1 MKVLLLILAM
11 SLYCLAENTEI
22 NPYENY
28 DREPIFWLILKT
40 IGGSLS
46 TTAAINTNMDSQT
59 RTNLIQS
66 GSLLFSITTPII
78 IVKYI
83 KHHKYLKWV
92 EEHPDIN

>member
-1 MKVLLLILAM
+1 MKILLLILAM
-11 SLYCLAENTEI
+11 SLHCLAENIEI

-28 DREPIFWLILKT
+28 DQEPIFWLILKT

-46 TTAAINTNMDSQT
+46 MTAAIDTNMESQT
-59 RTNLIQS
+59 RINLIQS

-83 KHHKYLKWV
+83 KHYKYLKWV
-92 EEHPDIN
+92 EEHPNIN